1 MSADSDSALSIERPF
16 PGLRPFDYADHAF
29 FFGREDQSYALYG
42 LLGLGQFVAV
52 VGSSGSGKSSLV
64 RAGLLPLLQRES
76 DEFLARGD
84 DASAGRAWRWIEL
97 RPGHAPL
104 SRLAEQ
110 LAELSSPAGGEDP
123 VDRAVRRDRVSH
135 ALRRS
140 SFGFS
145 EALAGIE
152 ALSGRSLLVVVD
164 QFEELFRYGGSGAE
178 LQRLREERTQFVQLL
193 LEATSGR
200 TPNLHVLITMRSDF
214 IGDCA
219 QFYGLPEAVSNCQ
232 FLVPSLTRDQ
242 REEVIM
248 GPLAKTDA
256 AIEPAL
262 LERLLNDAGNDLDQL
277 PVLQHCLLRL
287 WEAAGPSRP
296 ASPRRRLDCA
306 HYDDIGG
313 LVGALS
319 RHADTILAELRGHDL
334 AVEQVFR
341 ALSEVDKEGRATRRA
356 LGYARLRAEA
366 GISDAELRLVVDRF
380 RADDCSFLVPSVSA
394 EPTLA
399 DETRIDVGHEA
410 LLRRWEKISGESR
423 QDIGEEGQRRGW
435 LWAEEEDG
443 ALYRAWLML
452 GPGARLPDLQRRWE
466 VWCTRPRTAAWAE
479 RYGGRLPEIEQLFRD
494 NLAEAEAAKAEAER
508 RRLAAEEAIRRDEKL
523 RLEQRRNRLLRLMAA
538 GMAALAVT
546 AAALGGW
553 AFHLM
558 QAAKQQEAIAEEQST
573 EAKNQRGIAEGLASG
588 SYYTNGWGVKKDYAE
603 ALRWYRM
610 AADLG
615 SPDAEFYVGFFY
627 DSGSSVPR
635 DYGEALRWYR
645 MAADQDNAAAE
656 INIGGLYADGKG
668 VEQDYAEALRWYRM
682 AADQG
687 NALAE
692 NIIGEYYNIGKGVEQ
707 DYAEALRW
715 YRMAADQGDA
725 AAETNIGDL
734 SYSGHGVNQ
743 DYTEALRWYRMAADQ
758 GDAAAQYA
766 LSLAYANGR
775 GTSPDLLQA
784 RVWMEKAAA
793 NGDEAAM
800 GRLASRALD
809 AEDAPSALL
818 FSRQGLAMARRAY
831 ADHDP
836 SDADK
841 SDLATALGNLSWAL
855 ELNNWPV
862 DALAA
867 DDEALKLDPSALWI
881 AVNRA
886 HALLLLGR
894 YDEAKAIYIE
904 DKDKPVFMRIK
915 TSRLNGTTAFAAAV
929 LEDFA
934 ELRKFGVDRPEMK
947 WIEAQFAEGTAPGPS
962 AATKGEPSAPP
973 E

>member
-16 PGLRPFDYADHAF
+16 PGLRPFDYADHAL

-42 LLGLGQFVAV
+42 LLGLGQFVAI

-76 DEFLARGD
+76 DEILARGD
-84 DASAGRAWRWIEL
+84 NATAGRAWRWIEL

-110 LAELSSPAGGEDP
+110 LAELSSPTGGEDP
-123 VDRAVRRDRVSH
+123 VDRAVRRDRVSY

-178 LQRLREERTQFVQLL
+178 LQRLREERMQFVQLL

-242 REEVIM
+242 REEVIR
-248 GPLAKTDA
+248 GPLGKADA

-262 LERLLNDAGNDLDQL
+262 LERLLNDAGNDPGQL

-296 ASPRRRLDCA
+296 ASPRRRLDCG

-313 LVGALS
+313 LADALS
-319 RHADTILAELRGHDL
+319 RHADTILAELRGHEL

-366 GISDAELRLVVDRF
+366 GISDAELGLVVDRF
-380 RADDCSFLVPSVSA
+380 RTDDCSFLVPSVSA
-394 EPTLA
+394 EPILA

-494 NLAEAEAAKAEAER
+494 NLVEAEAAEEAEAEG
-508 RRLAAEEAIRRDEKL
+508 RRLAAEAAILRDEQL
-523 RLEQRRNRLLRLMAA
+523 RLEQRRNRLLRLTAA
-538 GMAALAVT
+538 GMAALAV
-546 AAALGGW
+546 AAAVLGGW
-553 AFHLM
+553 AFHVM
-558 QAAKQQEAIAEEQST
+558 QVAKQQEAVAEEQST
-573 EAKNQRGIAEGLASG
+573 EAENQRGIATQLANMQKHSEEIAMH
-588 SYYTNGWGVKKDYAE
+588 V
-603 ALRWYRM
+603 
-610 AADLG
+610 AA
-615 SPDAEFYVGFFY
+615 
-627 DSGSSVPR
+627 R
-635 DYGEALRWYR
+635 H
-645 MAADQDNAAAE
+645 
-656 INIGGLYADGKG
+656 K
-668 VEQDYAEALRWYRM
+668 
-682 AADQG
+682 
-687 NALAE
+687 
-692 NIIGEYYNIGKGVEQ
+692 
-707 DYAEALRW
+707 
-715 YRMAADQGDA
+715 
-725 AAETNIGDL
+725 
-734 SYSGHGVNQ
+734 
-743 DYTEALRWYRMAADQ
+743 
-758 GDAAAQYA
+758 
-766 LSLAYANGR
+766 
-775 GTSPDLLQA
+775 
-784 RVWMEKAAA
+784 
-793 NGDEAAM
+793 
-800 GRLASRALD
+800 LD
-809 AEDAPSALL
+809 TGDAPSALL
-818 FSRQGLAMARRAY
+818 FDQQCVDMARRTY
-831 ADHDP
+831 ADDP
-836 SDADK
+836 SDDDK
-841 SDLATALGNLSWAL
+841 SYLALALGNLSWAL
-855 ELNNWPV
+855 EINNRPA

-867 DDEALKLDPSALWI
+867 SDEALKLYPSAVWI
-881 AVNRA
+881 AANRA

-904 DKDKPVFMRIK
+904 DKDKPVF
-915 TSRLNGTTAFAAAV
+915 NGKFAAVV
-929 LEDFA
+929 LKDFA
-934 ELRKFGVDRPEMK
+934 ELRKFGVDHPEMK
-947 WIEAQFAEGTAPGPS
+947 WIEAQFAEGALTDHS
-962 AATKGEPSAPP
+962 AAPKGEPSAQP

>member
-1 MSADSDSALSIERPF
+1 MSADSALSIERPF

-64 RAGLLPLLQRES
+64 RAGLLPLLQHES

-84 DASAGRAWRWIEL
+84 DATAGRAWRWIEL

-110 LAELSSPAGGEDP
+110 LAELSSPAGDEDP
-123 VDRAVRRDRVSH
+123 VDRAVRRDRVSYD
-135 ALRRS
+135 LRRS

-164 QFEELFRYGGSGAE
+164 QFEELFRYHGSGAE

-200 TPNLHVLITMRSDF
+200 MRDLHVLITMRSDF

-219 QFYGLPEAVSNCQ
+219 QFHGLPEAVSNCQ

-242 REEVIM
+242 REGVIK
-248 GPLAKTDA
+248 GPLGKADA
-256 AIEPAL
+256 AIESAL
-262 LERLLNDAGNDLDQL
+262 LERLLNDAGNDPDQL

-296 ASPRRRLDCA
+296 ASPRRRLDCG

-313 LVGALS
+313 LAGALS
-319 RHADTILAELRGHDL
+319 QHADTILAELRGHEL

-380 RADDCSFLVPSVSA
+380 RADDCSFLVPSASA
-394 EPTLA
+394 EPTLT
-399 DETRIDVGHEA
+399 DETRVDVGHEA

-494 NLAEAEAAKAEAER
+494 NLAEAEAAEAEAER
-508 RRLAAEEAIRRDEKL
+508 QRLAAEEAIRRDEKL
-523 RLEQRRNRLLRLMAA
+523 RLEQRRNRLLTLMAA
-538 GMAALAVT
+538 GMAALTVV
-546 AAALGGW
+546 AAALGVW
-553 AFHLM
+553 AFYLM
-558 QAAKQQEAIAEEQST
+558 QAAKQQEAIAKQQEVIAEEQST
-573 EAKNQRGIAEGLASG
+573 EAQKQREIAEGLANG
-588 SYYTNGWGVKKDYAE
+588 ISYTTGWGAKKDYAE
-603 ALRWYRM
+603 ALRWFLQ
-610 AADLG
+610 AADLE

-627 DSGSSVPR
+627 SSGLVLR
-635 DYGEALRWYR
+635 DYGKALGWYR
-645 MAADQDNAAAE
+645 
-656 INIGGLYADGKG
+656 K
-668 VEQDYAEALRWYRM
+668 
-682 AADQG
+682 
-687 NALAE
+687 
-692 NIIGEYYNIGKGVEQ
+692 
-707 DYAEALRW
+707 
-715 YRMAADQGDA
+715 AADQGDA
-725 AAETNIGDL
+725 AAETYIGVLYASGQGVEQDYTEALRWYHKAADQGNAAAETYIGDL
-734 SYSGHGVNQ
+734 SHSGQGVEQ
-743 DYTEALRWYRMAADQ
+743 DYTEALRWYRKAADQ
-758 GDAAAQYA
+758 GDAAAETYIGDLSYYGHGVKQDYAEALRWYHKAADQGDAGAQYA
-766 LSLAYANGR
+766 LSLAYANGQ
-775 GTSPDLLQA
+775 GTSPDPLQA
-784 RVWMEKAAA
+784 RVWMKKAAA
-793 NGDEAAM
+793 NGDGAAV
-800 GRLASRALD
+800 GRLARHKLD
-809 AEDAPSALL
+809 AGDAPGALL
-818 FSRQGLAMARRAY
+818 FCQQSVDMARSAY
-831 ADHDP
+831 AGDDP
-836 SDADK
+836 SDAAK
-841 SDLATALGNLSWAL
+841 SDLVDALGNLSWAL
-855 ELNNWPV
+855 EQNNQPA

-867 DDEALKLDPSALWI
+867 SDEALKLDPSALWI
-881 AVNRA
+881 AANRA

-904 DKDKPVFMRIK
+904 DKDKPLF
-915 TSRLNGTTAFAAAV
+915 SGGTAFAAMV
-929 LEDFA
+929 LKDFA
-934 ELRKFGVDRPEMK
+934 EFRKFGIDRPEMK
-947 WIEAQFAEGTAPGPS
+947 QIEAQLAEGTVTGHSSAPQ
-962 AATKGEPSAPP
+962 GEPSARPQ
-973 E
+973 